1 MYHAVRACDIS
12 SILFC
17 LLFRSPSPPPSLFL
31 TLLFSFS
38 SLHCFF
44 CFCRLYVS
52 PGTKCGFTEEFPFV
66 PLKDVPLRTNLP
78 LVPVAGCR
86 FCVPFATATIGP
98 ERFVLFFFAQ
108 QWLSRTPLLV
118 ESTLPFHAPEFD
130 KIRLDHFE
138 PAIAQGLKEHSKEID
153 AIAHNAETASFA
165 NTVERLELSGELL
178 RRTLKVFHNLCTANT
193 TPELQELERKYAPV
207 LSGHHDSIYL
217 NKDLYER
224 VKAVEQS
231 DLSPLSAEQQRLV
244 TLTLQRFEIA
254 GSHLGAAE
262 KEELKAINQRLA
274 TLTTE
279 FGNAMLEARN
289 KGSLLLHNELE
300 LEGLSADAV
309 AKAKADAEK
318 LGHPPGTYLL
328 TLINT
333 VQQPMMTQITNR
345 ETRRKL
351 LEASLQRATHT
362 DGKSVDTTPM
372 LEEMVRL
379 RLRKAKLM
387 GYKTFTEW
395 KLLDQMANQSS
406 AQQLL
411 KDVSAHAITKAEEEA
426 AEIRAYMK
434 EAGITH
440 ELEPWDWCYYQELVR
455 KKKYALDEKE
465 VMPYMEFIT
474 VLEQGAFYAATEL
487 YGITFSKRTDI
498 PMYDPDVLCYEV
510 FDVDK
515 TPLALFCVDPY
526 ARENKKG
533 GAWMTSCVTQSV
545 IHNTR
550 PVVYNCLNIEKPP
563 SGKPTLLSA
572 KHIKTIFHEFGHGLH
587 GMLSMQT
594 YSSLSGTSVS
604 RDFVEFPSQ
613 INEKWALYDK
623 VLRHYAVHYETKK
636 PIPDDIVRKMK
647 ASELFGVGF
656 HSVELMKAS
665 VIDLDWHMV
674 SDEKDF
680 LPAAEMEAKALERY
694 GLTYPLIPPRY
705 TSSIFAHIFAG
716 GYASGYYAYTWAK
729 VLDCDGFE
737 YFLQNGGLTRENG
750 AKFRETVLSVGNSID
765 SNIAFRNFTG
775 RDPTIAAYLRLTGLK
790 A

>member
-1 MYHAVRACDIS
+1 MSHS
-12 SILFC
+12 F
-17 LLFRSPSPPPSLFL
+17 FFTFSLFL
-31 TLLFSFS
+31 AVGCGCWATVAQFY
-38 SLHCFF
+38 CFPTAPTMTEPNPF
-44 CFCRLYVS
+44 
-52 PGTKCGFTEEFPFV
+52 FTQSA
-66 PLKDVPLRTNLP
+66 LP
-78 LVPVAGCR
+78 Y
-86 FCVPFATATIGP
+86 
-98 ERFVLFFFAQ
+98 
-108 QWLSRTPLLV
+108 
-118 ESTLPFHAPEFD
+118 HAPDFRRIQHE
-130 KIRLDHFE
+130 HYE
-138 PAIAQGLKEHSKEID
+138 PAILQGLKEQEEEIS
-153 AIAHNAETASFA
+153 AIANNTEPPTFE
-165 NTVERLELSGELL
+165 NTVEKLELSGELL
-178 RRTLKVFHNLCTANT
+178 DRTLHVFMNLCASMTS
-193 TPELQELERKYAPV
+193 PEMQALQSKYAPV
-207 LSGHHDSIYL
+207 LSSHQDSIYL
-217 NKDLYER
+217 NDALYARIKKVKETFGAQLGGER
-224 VKAVEQS
+224 
-231 DLSPLSAEQQRLV
+231 QRLLEV
-244 TLTLQRFEIA
+244 TLQRFEIA
-254 GSHLGAAE
+254 GAHLDASA
-262 KEELKAINQRLA
+262 KEELKTINQRLA
-274 TLTTE
+274 TLTTD
-279 FGNAMLEARN
+279 FGNALLEARN
-289 KGSLLLHNELE
+289 KGSLLVHNEAE
-300 LEGLSADAV
+300 LAGLSQDAV
-309 AKAKADAEK
+309 ATAKADAEK

-362 DGKSVDTTPM
+362 DGEGVDTTPM

-455 KKKYALDEKE
+455 KKKYALDDNE
-465 VMPYMEFIT
+465 VKPYMEFIT

-498 PMYDPDVLCYEV
+498 PMYHPDVMCYEV
-510 FDVDK
+510 LDSDK

-526 ARENKKG
+526 ARESKRG
-533 GAWMTSCVTQSV
+533 GAWMTTFVSQSTLK
-545 IHNTR
+545 HQR
-550 PVVYNCLNIEKPP
+550 PVVFN
-563 SGKPTLLSA
+563 
-572 KHIKTIFHEFGHGLH
+572 
-587 GMLSMQT
+587 
-594 YSSLSGTSVS
+594 
-604 RDFVEFPSQ
+604 
-613 INEKWALYDK
+613 
-623 VLRHYAVHYETKK
+623 
-636 PIPDDIVRKMK
+636 
-647 ASELFGVGF
+647 
-656 HSVELMKAS
+656 LMKAS

-680 LPAAEMEAKALERY
+680 LPAAEMEAKALQHY